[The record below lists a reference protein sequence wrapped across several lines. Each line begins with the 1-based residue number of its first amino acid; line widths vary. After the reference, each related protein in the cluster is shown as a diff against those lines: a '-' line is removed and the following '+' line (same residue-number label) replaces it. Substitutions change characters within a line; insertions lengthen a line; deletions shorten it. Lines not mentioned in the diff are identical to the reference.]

1 MNCPLVGDTEQK
13 KMGTIFRRLRGL
25 IAIALQ
31 SAALLAICAGGTETR
46 ADQFVRLDYNLTLNS
61 RSRDTAFIQVFDDR
75 PLTSANFMQYVNLDK
90 YDGMFMHRLS
100 RSFVIQGGG
109 FYPVIVDEPPPVNA
123 SLDPN
128 AKVDLDNNPATPNP
142 MVMNEYSLTPVR
154 SNVRGTLAMARV
166 GGQPNSATSEWFV
179 NLKDNSFLDTVDG
192 GFTVFASVLGDG
204 MSLFDAF
211 NGLSI
216 FNLNPDVDDNGTRDG
231 GPFYNY
237 QAPAGT
243 DGVPVLNNNLVQL
256 QDAERIDYLG
266 LGSTTTVPIGGLTFD
281 ARDSFIDT
289 GAILDG
295 PGALTI
301 GANRTMGI
309 REGFSLT
316 RPLINNGT
324 LAPGLQL
331 GSITVQTYL
340 QTATGTLDIQLRG
353 VTADP
358 EHDRLVVTGNTS
370 IAGKLDVS
378 LISGFTPA
386 AGHSFTV
393 LTAGSITGSFSTIEL
408 PQLTAGLVWRVNQ
421 TPTALTLSV
430 AKADYNLNGVVDAAD
445 FVVWRNLNGLSGSGL
460 AADGNGDNQVDNDD
474 YIIWRQNFGNHRGT
488 ATGAGSLVA
497 AAVPEPSTVILSI
510 AVTSIFSAIRRRR
523 QN

>member
-1 MNCPLVGDTEQK
+1 
-13 KMGTIFRRLRGL
+13 MGTIFCRLSGL
-25 IAIALQ
+25 LAIALQ
-31 SAALLAICAGGTETR
+31 LAALLAVSGGAQTR
-46 ADQFVRLDYNLTLNS
+46 ADQFVKLDYNLTLNS

-75 PLTSANFMQYVNLDK
+75 PLTSANFMQYVNTDK

-109 FYPVIVDEPPPVNA
+109 FYPIIVDEPPPVNA
-123 SLDPN
+123 SLDPT
-128 AKVDLDNNPATPNP
+128 ATVDLDGNSATPNP
-142 MVMNEYSLTPVR
+142 TVMNEYSLAPVR

-166 GGQPNSATSEWFV
+166 DDQPNSATSEWFV
-179 NLKDNSFLDTVDG
+179 NLKDNSFLDLEDG
-192 GFTVFASVLGDG
+192 GFTVFARVLGDG

-211 NGLSI
+211 NGVSI
-216 FNLNPDVDDNGTRDG
+216 FNLNPDVDDNGSRDG

-243 DGVPVLNNNLVQL
+243 DGVPVLNNNLVQV

-266 LGSTTTVPIGGLTFD
+266 LGSETTVPIGGLTFD

-289 GAILDG
+289 GAVFTG

-309 REGFSLT
+309 REGFSLN

-331 GSITVQTYL
+331 GSITAQTYL
-340 QTATGTLDIQLRG
+340 QTSTGALDIQLRG

-370 IAGKLDVS
+370 INGKLDVS
-378 LISGFTPA
+378 LLSGFVPA
-386 AGHSFTV
+386 AGNSFTL
-393 LTAGSITGSFSTIEL
+393 LTAGSITGNFSTIEL

-421 TPTALTLSV
+421 TSTAFTLSV
-430 AKADYNLNGVVDAAD
+430 VKADYNQNGVVDAAD
-445 FVVWRNLNGLSGSGL
+445 YIVWRKLNGLSGSGL

-474 YIIWRQNFGNHRGT
+474 YVIWRQNFGNRRGT

-497 AAVPEPSTVILSI
+497 ASVPEPSTLFFAFATLT
-510 AVTSIFSAIRRRR
+510 AVMAMHRKRLT
-523 QN
+523 